1 MTEPPN
7 GPERETPEHATGN
20 ANSAASDEFIGG
32 LSSIEEIAAAVR
44 SCTRCGLAG
53 TRINAVPGEGSDS
66 PSILFIGEGPGA
78 NEDQQGRPF
87 VGRAGKLLDELL
99 GVVPLLRSDVYITN
113 VVKCR
118 PPENRDPLP
127 EEVRACWPYLEA
139 QISLLKPHVIATLGR
154 HAMNRFLPN
163 TRISDQHGRATVW
176 RDIVI
181 FPLYHPAAA
190 LRSTT
195 LRQTLENDI
204 RRLPAAVLQ
213 SLEMSAARSQAPSAT
228 DAPVTPDT
236 APSASTK
243 SSVDDEA
250 NQNRLF

>member
-7 GPERETPEHATGN
+7 GPDIAAGDAKSTGG
-20 ANSAASDEFIGG
+20 DKYIGE
-32 LSSIEEIAAAVR
+32 LSSIEEIAAVVR

-53 TRINAVPGEGSDS
+53 TRINAVPGEGSNS

-78 NEDQQGRPF
+78 NEDEQGRPF

-99 GVVPLLRSDVYITN
+99 GVVPLLRSDVHITN

-118 PPENRDPLP
+118 PPGNRDPLP
-127 EEVRACWPYLEA
+127 EEVRACRPYLEA
-139 QISLLKPHVIATLGR
+139 QIGLLKPYVIATLGG

-163 TRISDQHGRATVW
+163 ARISDQHGRATVW

-190 LRSTT
+190 LRSST

-204 RRLPAAVLQ
+204 RQLPEAVLQ
-213 SLEMSAARSQAPSAT
+213 SLEMSATRSQASSGT
-228 DAPVTPDT
+228 DGSVPAGTTSPAPTE
-236 APSASTK
+236 
-243 SSVDDEA
+243 SSVEDET
-250 NQNRLF
+250 NRDRLF

>member
-7 GPERETPEHATGN
+7 GPERASPKSATRD
-20 ANSAASDEFIGG
+20 ANSAASDEYIGR

-44 SCTRCGLAG
+44 SCTRCGLAE

-78 NEDQQGRPF
+78 NEDEQGRPF

-99 GVVPLLRSDVYITN
+99 GAVPLLRFDVFITN

-118 PPENRDPLP
+118 PPGNRDPLP
-127 EEVRACWPYLEA
+127 KEVRACWPYLEA

-154 HAMNRFLPN
+154 HAMNRFLTN

-204 RRLPAAVLQ
+204 RGLPAAVLQ
-213 SLEMSAARSQAPSAT
+213 SLEMSATRSQTPSEIDVSIAN
-228 DAPVTPDT
+228 DPIP
-236 APSASTK
+236 PASTEP
-243 SSVDDEA
+243 SVDDEA
-250 NQNRLF
+250 NKNRLF

>member
-1 MTEPPN
+1 MTSNDEY
-7 GPERETPEHATGN
+7 TG
-20 ANSAASDEFIGG
+20 EMP
-32 LSSIEEIAAAVR
+32 SIEDIATVVR
-44 SCTRCGLAG
+44 SCTKCGLAG
-53 TRINAVPGEGSDS
+53 TRTNAVPGEGADS

-99 GVVPLLRSDVYITN
+99 GVVPLRRSDVYITN

-139 QISLLKPHVIATLGR
+139 QIRLLNPKVIATLGR
-154 HAMNRFLPN
+154 HAMNRFLPD

-176 RDIVI
+176 RDIVV

-190 LRSTT
+190 LRSST

-204 RRLPAAVLQ
+204 RRLPQAVLQ
-213 SLEMSAARSQAPSAT
+213 SLEMNAT
-228 DAPVTPDT
+228 RANERPTTVVQTPD
-236 APSASTK
+236 PEPEKDSGQ
-243 SSVDDEA
+243 D
-250 NQNRLF
+250 RLF

>member
-1 MTEPPN
+1 MTSNDEY
-7 GPERETPEHATGN
+7 TG
-20 ANSAASDEFIGG
+20 EMP
-32 LSSIEEIAAAVR
+32 SIEDIATVVR
-44 SCTRCGLAG
+44 SCTKCGLAG
-53 TRINAVPGEGSDS
+53 TRTNAVPGEGADS

-99 GVVPLLRSDVYITN
+99 GVVPLRRSDVYITN

-139 QISLLKPHVIATLGR
+139 QIRLLNPKVIATLGR
-154 HAMNRFLPN
+154 HAMNRFLPD

-176 RDIVI
+176 RDIVV

-190 LRSTT
+190 LRSST
-195 LRQTLENDI
+195 LRQTLENDM
-204 RRLPAAVLQ
+204 RRLPQAVLQ
-213 SLEMSAARSQAPSAT
+213 SLEMNAT
-228 DAPVTPDT
+228 RASERPTTVVQTPD
-236 APSASTK
+236 PEPEKDSGQ
-243 SSVDDEA
+243 D
-250 NQNRLF
+250 RLF

>member
-7 GPERETPEHATGN
+7 GPDIAAGDAKSTGG
-20 ANSAASDEFIGG
+20 DKYIGE

-78 NEDQQGRPF
+78 NEDEQGRPF

-118 PPENRDPLP
+118 PPGNRDPLP

-139 QISLLKPHVIATLGR
+139 QISLLEPHVIATLGR

-163 TRISDQHGRATVW
+163 ARISDQHGRATVW
-176 RDIVI
+176 RGIVI

-213 SLEMSAARSQAPSAT
+213 SLEMSATRSQATSGT
-228 DAPVTPDT
+228 DVSVAADT
-236 APSASTK
+236 TSPAFTE
-243 SSVDDEA
+243 SSVEDET

>member
-7 GPERETPEHATGN
+7 GPDI
-20 ANSAASDEFIGG
+20 AAGDAKSMGGDKYIGE
-32 LSSIEEIAAAVR
+32 LSSVEEIAAAVR
-44 SCTRCGLAG
+44 GCTRCGLAG

-78 NEDQQGRPF
+78 NEDEQGRPF

-118 PPENRDPLP
+118 PPGNRDPLP

-190 LRSTT
+190 LRSTR

-213 SLEMSAARSQAPSAT
+213 SLKMSATRSKASSGT
-228 DAPVTPDT
+228 DVSVPADT
-236 APSASTK
+236 TSPASK
-243 SSVDDEA
+243 ESSVEGET
-250 NQNRLF
+250 NQNRFF

>member
-1 MTEPPN
+1 MTEPPS
-7 GPERETPEHATGN
+7 GPVIATRDAKSTGG
-20 ANSAASDEFIGG
+20 DKYIGE
-32 LSSIEEIAAAVR
+32 LFSIEEIAAAVR

-66 PSILFIGEGPGA
+66 PTILFIGEGPGA
-78 NEDQQGRPF
+78 NEDEQGRPF
-87 VGRAGKLLDELL
+87 VGRAGRLLDELL
-99 GVVPLLRSDVYITN
+99 GVVPLLRSGVHITN

-118 PPENRDPLP
+118 PPGNRDPLP

-139 QISLLKPHVIATLGR
+139 QIGLLKPHVIATLGR

-163 TRISDQHGRATVW
+163 ARISDQHGRATVW

-204 RRLPAAVLQ
+204 RRLPEAVLQ
-213 SLEMSAARSQAPSAT
+213 SLQISATRSQAPSET
-228 DAPVTPDT
+228 DGSVPADT
-236 APSASTK
+236 ASPVFTEF
-243 SSVDDEA
+243 SVEDET
-250 NQNRLF
+250 NQDRPF

>member
-7 GPERETPEHATGN
+7 GPDIAAGDAKSTGG
-20 ANSAASDEFIGG
+20 DKYIGE

-78 NEDQQGRPF
+78 NEDEQGRPF

-118 PPENRDPLP
+118 PPGNRDPLP

-163 TRISDQHGRATVW
+163 ARISDQHGRATVW

-213 SLEMSAARSQAPSAT
+213 SLEMSATRSQAPSGT
-228 DAPVTPDT
+228 DVSVAADT
-236 APSASTK
+236 TSPAFTE
-243 SSVDDEA
+243 SSVEDET

>member
-7 GPERETPEHATGN
+7 GPDIGSEDATSTG
-20 ANSAASDEFIGG
+20 DDKYLGEW
-32 LSSIEEIAAAVR
+32 SSIEDVAAVVR
-44 SCTRCGLAG
+44 TCTRCGLAG

-78 NEDQQGRPF
+78 NEDEQGRPF

-99 GVVPLLRSDVYITN
+99 GVVPLLRSDVHITN

-118 PPENRDPLP
+118 PPGNRDPLP

-139 QISLLKPHVIATLGR
+139 QIGLLKPHVIATLGR

-163 TRISDQHGRATVW
+163 ARISDQHGRPTVW
-176 RDIVI
+176 RDIII

-190 LRSTT
+190 LRSTK
-195 LRQTLENDI
+195 LRQTLKNDI
-204 RRLPAAVLQ
+204 RRLPEAVLQ
-213 SLEMSAARSQAPSAT
+213 SLEMSAIRSHAETTLSTFMEPS
-228 DAPVTPDT
+228 VH
-236 APSASTK
+236 
-243 SSVDDEA
+243 DET
-250 NQNRLF
+250 NRNRLF

>member
-7 GPERETPEHATGN
+7 GPDIPSGGPKSTGG
-20 ANSAASDEFIGG
+20 DKHIVELF
-32 LSSIEEIAAAVR
+32 SIEEVAAAVR
-44 SCTRCGLAG
+44 TCTRCGLAE

-78 NEDQQGRPF
+78 NEDEQGRPF

-99 GVVPLLRSDVYITN
+99 GVVPLLRSDVHITN

-118 PPENRDPLP
+118 PPGNRDPLP
-127 EEVRACWPYLEA
+127 GEVRACWPYLEA
-139 QISLLKPHVIATLGR
+139 QIGLLKPHVIATLGR

-163 TRISDQHGRATVW
+163 ARISDQHGRATVW

-204 RRLPAAVLQ
+204 RRLPEAVLQ
-213 SLEMSAARSQAPSAT
+213 SLEMNATRSQAPSGTNGSVPT
-228 DAPVTPDT
+228 DTT
-236 APSASTK
+236 SLTSTE
-243 SSVDDEA
+243 SSIKD
-250 NQNRLF
+250 

>member
-1 MTEPPN
+1 MTSN
-7 GPERETPEHATGN
+7 
-20 ANSAASDEFIGG
+20 DEYIGEM
-32 LSSIEEIAAAVR
+32 SSIEDIATAVR
-44 SCTRCGLAG
+44 SCTKCGLSG
-53 TRINAVPGEGSDS
+53 TRTNAVPGEGSDS

-78 NEDQQGRPF
+78 NEDQEGRPF
-87 VGRAGKLLDELL
+87 VGRSGKLLDELL
-99 GVVPLLRSDVYITN
+99 GVVPLNRSDVYITN

-118 PPENRDPLP
+118 PPDNRDPLP

-139 QISLLKPHVIATLGR
+139 QISLIKPKVIATLGR

-176 RDIVI
+176 RDIVV

-204 RRLPAAVLQ
+204 RHLPEAVLQ
-213 SLEMSAARSQAPSAT
+213 SVEMNRS
-228 DAPVTPDT
+228 PVIESPPTVAQTRESEPD
-236 APSASTK
+236 PNP
-243 SSVDDEA
+243 EA
-250 NQNRLF
+250 GSGQNRLF

>member
-7 GPERETPEHATGN
+7 GPDIPSGGPKSTGG
-20 ANSAASDEFIGG
+20 DKHIVELF
-32 LSSIEEIAAAVR
+32 SIEEVAAAVR
-44 SCTRCGLAG
+44 TCTRCGLAE

-78 NEDQQGRPF
+78 NEDEQGRPF
-87 VGRAGKLLDELL
+87 VGRAGKLLDERL
-99 GVVPLLRSDVYITN
+99 GVVPLLRSDVHITN

-118 PPENRDPLP
+118 PPGNRDPLP
-127 EEVRACWPYLEA
+127 GEVRACWPYLEA
-139 QISLLKPHVIATLGR
+139 QIGLLKPHVIATLGR

-163 TRISDQHGRATVW
+163 ARISDQHGRATVW

-204 RRLPAAVLQ
+204 RRLPEAVLQ
-213 SLEMSAARSQAPSAT
+213 SLEMNATRSQAPSGTNGSVPT
-228 DAPVTPDT
+228 DTT
-236 APSASTK
+236 SLTSTE
-243 SSVDDEA
+243 SSIKDETH
-250 NQNRLF
+250 QDRLF

>member
-1 MTEPPN
+1 MTEPLN
-7 GPERETPEHATGN
+7 GPERGTGN
-20 ANSAASDEFIGG
+20 ANSTGGDQYIGE
-32 LSSIEEIAAAVR
+32 LSSIEEIVAVVR

-53 TRINAVPGEGSDS
+53 TRINAVPGEGSES

-78 NEDQQGRPF
+78 NEDKQGRPF

-163 TRISDQHGRATVW
+163 TRISDQHGRASVW

-204 RRLPAAVLQ
+204 RGLPAAVLQ
-213 SLEMSAARSQAPSAT
+213 SLEMSAARSQPPSETDATIAT
-228 DAPVTPDT
+228 DTTP
-236 APSASTK
+236 PASTE
-243 SSVDDEA
+243 SPVDDEA

>member
-7 GPERETPEHATGN
+7 GPDRAAPERVARD
-20 ANSAASDEFIGG
+20 AASTGDDKYIGK
-32 LSSIEEIAAAVR
+32 LFSIEEIAAVVR

-118 PPENRDPLP
+118 PPGNRDPLP

-163 TRISDQHGRATVW
+163 ARISDQHGRATVW

-213 SLEMSAARSQAPSAT
+213 SLEMSAVRSQTRSETDVSIAADSTSRPPRESSA
-228 DAPVTPDT
+228 
-236 APSASTK
+236 
-243 SSVDDEA
+243 DDEA

>member
-213 SLEMSAARSQAPSAT
+213 SLEMSAARSQASSKT
-228 DAPVTPDT
+228 DAPVVPDT
-236 APSASTK
+236 APPASTE

>member
-1 MTEPPN
+1 MTEPPT
-7 GPERETPEHATGN
+7 GPERVTPDHTPPRGDNRDDGYIE
-20 ANSAASDEFIGG
+20 EM
-32 LSSIEEIAAAVR
+32 SSIEHIAAAVR
-44 SCTRCGLAG
+44 TCTKCSLAG
-53 TRINAVPGEGSDS
+53 TRSHAVPGEGSES
-66 PSILFIGEGPGA
+66 PSIMFIGEGPGA

-99 GVVPLLRSDVYITN
+99 GVVPLRRSDVYITN

-127 EEVRACWPYLEA
+127 EEVSACWPYLEA
-139 QISLLKPHVIATLGR
+139 QISLLKPHVIAPLGR
-154 HAMNRFLPN
+154 HAMNRFLPD

-176 RDIVI
+176 RDIVV

-204 RRLPAAVLQ
+204 RRLPDAVLR
-213 SLEMSAARSQAPSAT
+213 SLEMNSSQVAESTGSYVAADSAT
-228 DAPVTPDT
+228 DPEPADQ
-236 APSASTK
+236 
-243 SSVDDEA
+243 DEPG
-250 NQNRLF
+250 QSRLF

>member
-7 GPERETPEHATGN
+7 GPDIPSGGPKSTGG
-20 ANSAASDEFIGG
+20 DKHIVELF
-32 LSSIEEIAAAVR
+32 SIEEVAAAVR
-44 SCTRCGLAG
+44 TCTRCGLAE

-78 NEDQQGRPF
+78 NEDEQGRPF

-99 GVVPLLRSDVYITN
+99 GVVPLLRSDVHITN

-118 PPENRDPLP
+118 PPGNRDPLP
-127 EEVRACWPYLEA
+127 GEVRACWPYLEA
-139 QISLLKPHVIATLGR
+139 QIGLLKPHVIATLGR

-163 TRISDQHGRATVW
+163 ARISDQHGRATVW

-204 RRLPAAVLQ
+204 RRLPEAVLQ
-213 SLEMSAARSQAPSAT
+213 SLEMNATRSQAPSRTNGSVPT
-228 DAPVTPDT
+228 DTT
-236 APSASTK
+236 SLTSTE
-243 SSVDDEA
+243 SSIKDETH
-250 NQNRLF
+250 QDRLF

>member
-7 GPERETPEHATGN
+7 GPDIPSGGSKSTGG
-20 ANSAASDEFIGG
+20 DKHIVELF
-32 LSSIEEIAAAVR
+32 SIEEVAAAVR
-44 SCTRCGLAG
+44 TCTRCGLAE
-53 TRINAVPGEGSDS
+53 TRINAGPGEGSDS

-78 NEDQQGRPF
+78 NEDEQGRPF

-99 GVVPLLRSDVYITN
+99 GVVPLLRSDVHITN

-118 PPENRDPLP
+118 PPGNRDPLP
-127 EEVRACWPYLEA
+127 GEVRACWPYLEA
-139 QISLLKPHVIATLGR
+139 QIGLLKPHVIATLGR

-163 TRISDQHGRATVW
+163 ARISDQHGRATVW

-204 RRLPAAVLQ
+204 RRLPEAVLQ
-213 SLEMSAARSQAPSAT
+213 SLEMNATRSQAPSGTNGSVPT
-228 DAPVTPDT
+228 DTT
-236 APSASTK
+236 SLTSTE
-243 SSVDDEA
+243 SSIKDETH
-250 NQNRLF
+250 QDRLF

>member
-7 GPERETPEHATGN
+7 GPDIPSGGPKSTGG
-20 ANSAASDEFIGG
+20 DKHIVELF
-32 LSSIEEIAAAVR
+32 SIEEVAAAVR
-44 SCTRCGLAG
+44 TCTRCGLAE

-78 NEDQQGRPF
+78 NEDEQGRPF

-99 GVVPLLRSDVYITN
+99 GVVPLLRSDVHITN

-118 PPENRDPLP
+118 PPGNRDPLP
-127 EEVRACWPYLEA
+127 GEVRACWPYLEA
-139 QISLLKPHVIATLGR
+139 QIGLLKPHVIATLGR

-163 TRISDQHGRATVW
+163 ARISDQHGRATVW

-204 RRLPAAVLQ
+204 RRLPEAVLQ
-213 SLEMSAARSQAPSAT
+213 SLEMNATRSQAPSGTNGSVPT
-228 DAPVTPDT
+228 DTT
-236 APSASTK
+236 SLTSTE
-243 SSVDDEA
+243 SSIKDETH
-250 NQNRLF
+250 QDRLF